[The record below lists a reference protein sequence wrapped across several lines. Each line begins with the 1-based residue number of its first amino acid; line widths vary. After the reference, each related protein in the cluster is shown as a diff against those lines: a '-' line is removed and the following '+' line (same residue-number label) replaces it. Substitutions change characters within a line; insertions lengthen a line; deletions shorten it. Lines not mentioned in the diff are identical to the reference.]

1 MRRLCVRAVLSCGV
15 ALVFVG
21 APAAY
26 GADPY
31 EPNEVKELAT
41 GPLVAGQTYAGEIDR
56 VHSSEPG
63 EPGAEDEDWYW
74 FSVVAPGPVSIAYD
88 NDLATTSCF
97 GPEAQ
102 LIDPAG
108 VVVGTAQPPK
118 WRTDAIAY
126 DVPAAGDYYLRVHP
140 YTIEPCPPPDEQY
153 HFTIAASDLIATP
166 VGQTAVLPRGPVPSS
181 STTGR
186 TAAGLGVISATLK
199 NRRLRVVGKL
209 ARGASLARVRVH
221 VLLVHGRAIMHT
233 LRARRVLGGRW
244 VASGKLPSVLRKRTR
259 LGVRAA
265 YLGDATFAAKRLPV
279 RIVRAR

>member
-1 MRRLCVRAVLSCGV
+1 MLSCGV
-15 ALVFVG
+15 ALAFVG
-21 APAAY
+21 APAAFA
-26 GADPY
+26 ADPY
-31 EPNEVKELAT
+31 EPNDVTEQAT
-41 GPLVAGQTYAGEIDR
+41 GPIVAGQTYAGEIDR

-74 FSVVAPGPVSIAYD
+74 FSVVAPGPVSIDYN
-88 NDLATTSCF
+88 NDLATKRCF

-118 WRTDAIAY
+118 GRTDAIAY

-166 VGQTAVLPRGPVPSS
+166 VGQTAVLPRSPIPSS
-181 STTGR
+181 TAAGR
-186 TAAGLGVISATLK
+186 AAGLGIISATLK
-199 NRRLRVVGKL
+199 NRTLRVVGKL

-221 VLLVHGRAIMHT
+221 VLLVHGRAVMHT
-233 LRARRVLGGRW
+233 LRVRRVRGGRW

-259 LGVRAA
+259 LGVRAS
-265 YLGDATFAAKRLPV
+265 YLGDAKFAAKRLPV